1 MTARPRR
8 WAPVAVVVAA
18 VGLVAVA
25 LLTKGTPITV
35 VVPSV
40 AVEPSAPAASAVIG
54 LDFGEPTEAPTKPA
68 GPSPTTAPPGL
79 DRSVTPNPTF
89 AAVPAAPGTVRLGE
103 EQQMPIRLSMVLPDG
118 WEKATDEM
126 YVKGRGEAP
135 AGVSIGAWSL
145 RDVQVFPCRW
155 SAGVVA
161 DPALM
166 TTAAGQAEALSDWWG
181 QDPLASA
188 FSTSPIAP
196 AATRPTATTFAGYP
210 ARYLE
215 TLIYLG
221 FDFTQC
227 DAGQLLLW
235 DATNGDIRYGL
246 GPGELHRLWVVDA
259 NGSVVVIDAA
269 SYPGTSATDQAELQA
284 MLDSIT
290 IEP

>member
-1 MTARPRR
+1 M
-8 WAPVAVVVAA
+8 PVAVVVAA

-25 LLTKGTPITV
+25 LLTKGSQITE

-40 AVEPSAPAASAVIG
+40 AFEASAPNASSAVIG
-54 LDFGEPTEAPTKPA
+54 LDSDEPTEAPPTPA
-68 GPSPTTAPPGL
+68 PSPTTAPPSL
-79 DRSVTPNPTF
+79 DPSVTPNPTF
-89 AAVPAAPGTVRLGE
+89 ATGPAEPGPVRLGDG
-103 EQQMPIRLSMVLPDG
+103 QQLPIRLSMVLPDG
-118 WEKATDEM
+118 WEKATDGM

-135 AGVSIGAWSL
+135 AGVSLGAWSL

-155 SAGVVA
+155 SAGAVA

-166 TTAAGQAEALSDWWG
+166 AAAAGQAEALAGWWG
-181 QDPLASA
+181 QDPLMTV
-188 FSTSPIAP
+188 FSNSPIAP
-196 AATRPTATTFAGYP
+196 VATRPKATTFAGYP

-227 DAGQLLLW
+227 DAGQLVLW

-246 GPGELHRLWVVDA
+246 GPGELHRLWVVDVS
-259 NGSVVVIDAA
+259 GSVIVVDAA
-269 SYPGTSATDQAELQA
+269 SYPGTSATDRAELQA
-284 MLDSIT
+284 MLDSVT

>member
-1 MTARPRR
+1 METVRR
-8 WAPVAVVVAA
+8 AVID
-18 VGLVAVA
+18 VGTNSAKLLVADVR
-25 LLTKGTPITV
+25 GSDVQPV
-35 VVPSV
+35 
-40 AVEPSAPAASAVIG
+40 
-54 LDFGEPTEAPTKPA
+54 LDFAAAPM
-68 GPSPTTAPPGL
+68 
-79 DRSVTPNPTF
+79 
-89 AAVPAAPGTVRLGE
+89 APGTVRLGE
-103 EQQMPIRLSMVLPDG
+103 EQQSPIRLSMVLPGG
-118 WEKATDEM
+118 WAKATDGM

-135 AGVSIGAWSL
+135 AGMSLGAWSL

-166 TTAAGQAEALSDWWG
+166 TSAAGQAEALAGYWG

-188 FSTSPIAP
+188 FSNSPIAP
-196 AATRPTATTFAGYP
+196 AATRPSDTTFAGYP

-227 DAGQLLLW
+227 DAGQLVLW
-235 DATNGDIRYGL
+235 HATNGDVRYGL
-246 GPGELHRLWVVDA
+246 GPGELHRLWVVDV

-284 MLDSIT
+284 ILDSIA

>member
-1 MTARPRR
+1 MGA
-8 WAPVAVVVAA
+8 VVVVVAA

-25 LLTKGTPITV
+25 LLTKGSPITE

-40 AVEPSAPAASAVIG
+40 AVEPSAPNASSAVVG
-54 LDFGEPTEAPTKPA
+54 LDSGEPTEPTRAPPSP
-68 GPSPTTAPPGL
+68 GPSPTTAPPSL
-79 DRSVTPNPTF
+79 DPSVTPNPTF
-89 AAVPAAPGTVRLGE
+89 ATGPAAPGTVRLGD
-103 EQQMPIRLSMVLPDG
+103 EQQLTIRLSMVLPDG
-118 WEKATDEM
+118 WEQATDGM

-166 TTAAGQAEALSDWWG
+166 TTAAGQAEALAGWWG
-181 QDPLASA
+181 QDPLMTV
-188 FSTSPIAP
+188 FSNSPLAP
-196 AATRPTATTFAGYP
+196 VATRPSGTTFAGYP

-227 DAGQLLLW
+227 DAGQLVLW
-235 DATNGDIRYGL
+235 DGTNGDIRYGL
-246 GPGELHRLWVVDA
+246 GPGELHRLWVVDV